1 MRKTVILLIL
11 SLSLFSCRTVKKQF
25 EELKAETDY
34 KTDSIAKE
42 LSIFKKTA
50 KQEVFRDVFT
60 EVGKTLKSQNE
71 KINESNSK
79 ITTIRGEIKA
89 EEGKIKQAEANGL
102 KIRSNGANI
111 TFESV
116 INNKESKEIQA
127 NITNVQ
133 ERVKAQEIIISSL
146 QSQIEK
152 YDQKIAKIN
161 TEIQTLRDMKSK
173 SVTKKNIPF
182 FAWVVLGVLLILG
195 IFYKRIK
202 GYLKI

>member
-1 MRKTVILLIL
+1 MRKTVILLVL
-11 SLSLFSCRTVKKQF
+11 SLSLFSCRSVKKQF
-25 EELKAETDY
+25 EELKAQTDY

-42 LSIFKKTA
+42 LSIFKQTA

-79 ITTIRGEIKA
+79 ITTIRGEIRA

-111 TFESV
+111 TFETIV
-116 INNKESKEIQA
+116 NNKESKEIQA
-127 NITNVQ
+127 NITNMQ

-146 QSQIEK
+146 QSQIDK

-161 TEIQTLRDMKSK
+161 TEIETLRDIKTK
-173 SVTKKNIPF
+173 NVTKKNITF
-182 FAWVVLGVLLILG
+182 YAWVIIGVLILFAV
-195 IFYKRIK
+195 FYKRIK